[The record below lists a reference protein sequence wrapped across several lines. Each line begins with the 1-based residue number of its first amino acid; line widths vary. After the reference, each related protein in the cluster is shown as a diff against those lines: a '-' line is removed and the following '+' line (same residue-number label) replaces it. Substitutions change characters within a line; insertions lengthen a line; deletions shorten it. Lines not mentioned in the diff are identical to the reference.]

1 MNLLLNARDAIM
13 EAQPDDAAGAIIIST
28 RRDKH
33 ETLAEIADNGIGLR
47 AEILERVF
55 DPFFTTKPGGKG
67 TGLGLAVSHSIVVA
81 HGGHISITPQIQGTM
96 VTVAFPG

>member
-1 MNLLLNARDAIM
+1 MNLLLNARDAIA
-13 EAQPDDAAGAIIIST
+13 EAQHNGAAGAIIITT

-33 ETLAEIADNGIGLR
+33 
-47 AEILERVF
+47 EILERVF
-55 DPFFTTKPGGKG
+55 DPFFTTKSGGKG
-67 TGLGLAVSHSIVVA
+67 TVLGLAVSHSIIVA